1 MTPSGKPVDMSTT
14 STHRHDMFIKR
25 DFIDTSLGYVDSI
38 GMSAVGEGDETKI
51 IPALILI

>member
-1 MTPSGKPVDMSTT
+1 MSTT